1 MKPIKPN
8 RARDGSGMAA
18 KEAMATLFPLSAPT
32 KISDAITVF
41 RSRLLVPKSAG
52 DKWSPVSLITAH
64 SVAPA
69 NEVEGA
75 PDTNEPALNAS
86 KYNWVPAGNALIAML
101 LYEPL
106 TGEGKSQSV
115 PPAAVAPLRERTSLY
130 PKATKS
136 AKLVADA
143 TAESETVI
151 GVPPPLVKMPIETPP
166 AATAAPELVKNSPTV
181 AFSICPTVTAAVAD
195 EAKHA
200 KTKAKTEDE
209 KSFIFT

>member
-1 MKPIKPN
+1 
-8 RARDGSGMAA
+8 
-18 KEAMATLFPLSAPT
+18 
-32 KISDAITVF
+32 
-41 RSRLLVPKSAG
+41 
-52 DKWSPVSLITAH
+52 
-64 SVAPA
+64 
-69 NEVEGA
+69 
-75 PDTNEPALNAS
+75 
-86 KYNWVPAGNALIAML
+86 ML